1 MSRSLIA
8 LIAGIAGF
16 FVYIVVALAIA
27 DIVLTMHWAV
37 QAIYFVAAGSLWVLP
52 VRWLMYW
59 SVGKR

>member
-37 QAIYFVAAGSLWVLP
+37 QAIYFVAAALP
-52 VRWLMYW
+52 GCATSRPRRGV
-59 SVGKR
+59 